1 MVLHADFMTS
11 RIDQVFNHTLTKR
24 RTVSWVF
31 DKSGID
37 GRVAMFQVGNAVPI
51 SWTTRTWNC
60 VDRSADCEKNRVKI
74 KKFPFTWCPNR
85 FQLKQNLKF
94 AIDSNKEFSQKNRQ
108 IEGRSVRLAK
118 LYIKFREFFLNFDFL
133 LHLYPEL
140 VGKPSRFFIY
150 QKWWK

>member
-51 SWTTRTWNC
+51 S
-60 VDRSADCEKNRVKI
+60 
-74 KKFPFTWCPNR
+74 
-85 FQLKQNLKF
+85 
-94 AIDSNKEFSQKNRQ
+94 
-108 IEGRSVRLAK
+108 
-118 LYIKFREFFLNFDFL
+118 
-133 LHLYPEL
+133 
-140 VGKPSRFFIY
+140 
-150 QKWWK
+150 